1 MYGLAAP
8 FLPAL
13 LEERGVAST
22 WTGLI
27 FGIYAISMVVFSLIT
42 GKIVDK
48 VGHNKIMAIGTFVMA
63 LSIVSFAAAIYIDDN
78 LLIIAF
84 IVALRVL
91 QGGASGLIT
100 TTSFSF
106 MTQAYPDD
114 IEQVVAYVEIVVG
127 IGCTA
132 GPVIG
137 SLIY

>member
-63 LSIVSFAAAIYIDDN
+63 LSIVS
-78 LLIIAF
+78 
-84 IVALRVL
+84 
-91 QGGASGLIT
+91 
-100 TTSFSF
+100 
-106 MTQAYPDD
+106 
-114 IEQVVAYVEIVVG
+114 
-127 IGCTA
+127 
-132 GPVIG
+132 
-137 SLIY
+137 